1 VLVVALGT
9 RHLLPANVK
18 GMAKKPD
25 IKQIDRIVR
34 EEGLT
39 IGQREILHE
48 EITKQESTLAEIMNN
63 NLPDELSRLLPTL
76 KGLEC

>member
-1 VLVVALGT
+1 MEGVA
-9 RHLLPANVK
+9 

-25 IKQIDRIVR
+25 IKQIDRIVN

-48 EITKQESTLAEIMNN
+48 EITKQGYTLEEIRQIAKQIR
-63 NLPDELSRLLPTL
+63 ELYPN
-76 KGLEC
+76 K

>member
-1 VLVVALGT
+1 VEG
-9 RHLLPANVK
+9 VK

-39 IGQREILHE
+39 IGQREMLHE
-48 EITKQESTLAEIMNN
+48 EITNQGYTLEEIREIAKEIK
-63 NLPDELSRLLPTL
+63 ELYPN
-76 KGLEC
+76 K

>member
-1 VLVVALGT
+1 
-9 RHLLPANVK
+9 
-18 GMAKKPD
+18 MAKKSD

-48 EITKQESTLAEIMNN
+48 EIAKQGYTLEEIRQIAKEIKALYPN
-63 NLPDELSRLLPTL
+63 
-76 KGLEC
+76 K